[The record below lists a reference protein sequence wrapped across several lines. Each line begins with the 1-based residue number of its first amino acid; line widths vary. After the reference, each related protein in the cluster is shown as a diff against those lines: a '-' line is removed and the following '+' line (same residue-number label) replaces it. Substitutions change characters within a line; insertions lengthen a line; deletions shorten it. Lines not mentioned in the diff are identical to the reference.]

1 VRLVIVSGLSGSG
14 KSVALHT
21 LEDLGYYCIDNLP
34 AGLLSVLALE
44 LSLAPSPVQ
53 SAAVGIDARNLPQ
66 ALQQFSQILEQLR
79 QRGVSSEILFL
90 TCDTETLIKRF
101 SETRRRHPL
110 SSSGASLAQAVEQER
125 ALLEPIAQRADL
137 FIDTSQTNIHQ
148 LRDLVLSRV
157 ARESRQQLSL
167 LFESFGYKHGIPR
180 DADFVFDARCLPNPH
195 WQPELRPLSGRD
207 SAVAE
212 YLQRDPLV
220 VTMEQQLRSF
230 LEQWIPAFEAGN
242 RSYLTVAIGC
252 TGGQHRSVYLVER
265 LARHFQ
271 DRYPGV
277 VARHR
282 ELS

>member
-1 VRLVIVSGLSGSG
+1 MRLVIVSGLSGSG

-44 LSLAPSPVQ
+44 LSLAQSPVQ
-53 SAAVGIDARNLPQ
+53 RAAVGIDARNLPQ

-110 SSSGASLAQAVEQER
+110 SSSGKSLAQAVEHER

-157 ARESRQQLSL
+157 ARENRQQLSL

-220 VTMEQQLRSF
+220 ETMEQQLRGF

-271 DRYPGV
+271 ERYTNV

>member
-1 VRLVIVSGLSGSG
+1 MRLVIVSGLSGSG

-34 AGLLSVLALE
+34 AGLLSVLAQE
-44 LSLAPSPVQ
+44 LSLAPTPVQ
-53 SAAVGIDARNLPQ
+53 NAAVGIDARNLPQ
-66 ALQQFSQILEQLR
+66 ALQQFSQVLDQLK
-79 QRGVSSEILFL
+79 QRGISSEILFL
-90 TCDTETLIKRF
+90 TCETETLIKRF

-110 SSSGASLAQAVEQER
+110 SNTGAALAEAVEQER

-157 ARESRQQLSL
+157 ARQNRNRLSL

-195 WQPELRPLSGRD
+195 WQPELRPLSGHD
-207 SAVAE
+207 KAVVQ
-212 YLQRDPLV
+212 YLESEPQ
-220 VTMEQQLRSF
+220 VTAMHEQLRSF

-242 RSYLTVAIGC
+242 RSYLTIAVGC
-252 TGGQHRSVYLVER
+252 TGGQHRSVYLIER

-271 DRYPGV
+271 THYPNV
-277 VARHR
+277 VTRHR

>member
-1 VRLVIVSGLSGSG
+1 MRLVIVSGLSGSG

-34 AGLLSVLALE
+34 AGLLSVLAQE
-44 LSLAPSPVQ
+44 LSLAATPVQ
-53 SAAVGIDARNLPQ
+53 NAAVGIDARNLPQ
-66 ALQQFSQILEQLR
+66 ALQQFSQVLDQLK
-79 QRGVSSEILFL
+79 QRGISSEILFL
-90 TCDTETLIKRF
+90 TCETETLIKRF

-110 SSSGASLAQAVEQER
+110 SNSGAALAEAVEQER

-157 ARESRQQLSL
+157 ARQSRNRLSL

-195 WQPELRPLSGRD
+195 WQPELRPLSGHDRP
-207 SAVAE
+207 VVQ
-212 YLQRDPLV
+212 YLESEPQV
-220 VTMEQQLRSF
+220 EAMHEQLRSF

-242 RSYLTVAIGC
+242 RSYLTIAVGC
-252 TGGQHRSVYLVER
+252 TGGQHRSVYLIER

-271 DRYPGV
+271 THYPNV
-277 VARHR
+277 VIRHR

>member
-34 AGLLSVLALE
+34 AGLLSVLAQE
-44 LSLAPSPVQ
+44 LSLAATPVEN
-53 SAAVGIDARNLPQ
+53 AAVGIDARNLPQ
-66 ALQQFSQILEQLR
+66 ALQQFSQVLDQLK
-79 QRGVSSEILFL
+79 QVGISSEILFL
-90 TCDTETLIKRF
+90 TCETETLIKRF

-110 SSSGASLAQAVEQER
+110 SNSGAALAEAVEQER

-157 ARESRQQLSL
+157 ARENRNRLSL

-195 WQPELRPLSGRD
+195 WQPELRPLSGHD
-207 SAVAE
+207 KVVVQYLESEPQVAAMHE
-212 YLQRDPLV
+212 
-220 VTMEQQLRSF
+220 QLRGF
-230 LEQWIPAFEAGN
+230 LEQWIPAFEACN
-242 RSYLTVAIGC
+242 RSYLTIAIGC
-252 TGGQHRSVYLVER
+252 TGGQHRSVYLIER
-265 LARHFQ
+265 LAHHFQ
-271 DRYPGV
+271 SHYPNV
-277 VARHR
+277 VTRHR

>member
-1 VRLVIVSGLSGSG
+1 MRLVIVSGLSGSG

-34 AGLLSVLALE
+34 AGLLSVLAQE
-44 LSLAPSPVQ
+44 LSLAATPVQ
-53 SAAVGIDARNLPQ
+53 NAAVGIDARNLPQ
-66 ALQQFSQILEQLR
+66 ALQQFSQVLDQLK
-79 QRGVSSEILFL
+79 QSGISSEILFL
-90 TCDTETLIKRF
+90 TCETETLIKRF

-110 SSSGASLAQAVEQER
+110 SNSGAALAEAVEQER

-157 ARESRQQLSL
+157 ARQNRNRLSL

-195 WQPELRPLSGRD
+195 WQPELRPLSGHDRP
-207 SAVAE
+207 VVQ
-212 YLQRDPLV
+212 YLESEPQV
-220 VTMEQQLRSF
+220 EAMHEQLRSF

-242 RSYLTVAIGC
+242 RSYLTIAVGC
-252 TGGQHRSVYLVER
+252 TGGQHRSVYLIER
-265 LARHFQ
+265 LAHHFQ
-271 DRYPGV
+271 TQYPNV
-277 VARHR
+277 VIRHR

>member
-1 VRLVIVSGLSGSG
+1 MRLVIVSGLSGSG

-34 AGLLSVLALE
+34 AGLLSVLAQE
-44 LSLAPSPVQ
+44 LSLAATPVQ
-53 SAAVGIDARNLPQ
+53 NAAVGIDARNLPQ
-66 ALQQFSQILEQLR
+66 ALQQFSQILDQLK
-79 QRGVSSEILFL
+79 QRGISSEILFL
-90 TCDTETLIKRF
+90 TCETETLIKRF

-110 SSSGASLAQAVEQER
+110 SNTGAALAEAVEQER

-148 LRDLVLSRV
+148 LRDLVQSRV
-157 ARESRQQLSL
+157 ARQSRNRLSL

-195 WQPELRPLSGRD
+195 WQPELRPLSGHDQPVAQYLD
-207 SAVAE
+207 SEPQVAAMH
-212 YLQRDPLV
+212 V
-220 VTMEQQLRSF
+220 QLRSF

-242 RSYLTVAIGC
+242 RSYLTIAVGC

-271 DRYPGV
+271 THYPNV
-277 VARHR
+277 VTRHR

>member
-34 AGLLSVLALE
+34 AGLLGVLAQE
-44 LSLAPSPVQ
+44 LSLAATPVQ
-53 SAAVGIDARNLPQ
+53 NAAVGIDARNLPQ
-66 ALQQFSQILEQLR
+66 ALQQFSQVLDQLK
-79 QRGVSSEILFL
+79 QRGIGSEILFL
-90 TCDTETLIKRF
+90 TCETETLIKRF

-110 SSSGASLAQAVEQER
+110 SNSGAALAEAVELER

-157 ARESRQQLSL
+157 ARQSRNRLSL

-195 WQPELRPLSGRD
+195 WQPELRPLSGHDRPVVQYLE
-207 SAVAE
+207 SEPQVAAMHE
-212 YLQRDPLV
+212 
-220 VTMEQQLRSF
+220 QLRSF
-230 LEQWIPAFEAGN
+230 LEHWIPAFQAGN
-242 RSYLTVAIGC
+242 RSYLTIAVGC

-271 DRYPGV
+271 THYPNV
-277 VARHR
+277 VTRHR